1 MAERSIVDQ
10 LKRPLHDLRISVTD
24 RCNFRC
30 NYCMPKSV
38 FNADYRFL
46 QRRELLSFEEITRL
60 TSLLCSLGVR
70 KLRLTGGEP
79 LMRRDIAKLAAQLS
93 AATGVEDFSMTTNA
107 SLLNTEMAQALKD
120 AGIQRLNIS
129 LDSLDEKVFAALSN
143 TKVPLKRVL
152 AGIEAARELG
162 FPIKINMVVRRGV
175 NERDLLPMLHYC
187 REHQL
192 TLRFIEYMDVG
203 GTNNWRL
210 DQVMPTTKI
219 IEQIQLAFAIEPV
232 AAAYRGEVARRWRY
246 QDGRGE
252 IGFITSVTQPF
263 CGECSRLRL
272 SADGRLYTCL
282 FAGEGFDAR
291 QQLRRNLSD
300 EQITVWLKAVWRQRR
315 DRYSELRQAAGKH
328 SVPLHKVEMSYI
340 GG

>member
-1 MAERSIVDQ
+1 MAERPVVDQ
-10 LKRPLHDLRISVTD
+10 LNRPLHDLRISVTD

-30 NYCMPKSV
+30 NYCMPRSV

-46 QRRELLSFEEITRL
+46 QRQDLLSFEEITRL
-60 TSLLCSLGVR
+60 TCLVLPLGVR

-107 SLLNTEMAQALKD
+107 SLLNTETAQALKD

-129 LDSLDEKVFAALSN
+129 LDSLDEKVFAALSD

-152 AGIEAARELG
+152 AGIEVARELG
-162 FPIKINMVVRRGV
+162 LPIKINMVVRRDC
-175 NERDLLPMLHYC
+175 NEKDIMPMIHYC
-187 REHQL
+187 RDHQL

-203 GTNNWRL
+203 DTNKWRL
-210 DQVMPTTKI
+210 DQVMPTAKI
-219 IEQIQLAFAIEPV
+219 IEQIRRTLAIEPV
-232 AAAYRGEVARRWRY
+232 DSAYRGEVARRWRY
-246 QDGRGE
+246 RDGRGE
-252 IGFITSVTQPF
+252 VGFITSVTQPF
-263 CGECSRLRL
+263 CGDCSRLRL

-282 FAGEGFDAR
+282 FAGEGFDVR
-291 QQLRRNLSD
+291 RRLRGNLSD
-300 EQITVWLKAVWRQRR
+300 EQITAQLKGVWRQRR
-315 DRYSELRQAAGKH
+315 DRYSELRQTAGEH
-328 SVPLHKVEMSYI
+328 IAPLRKVEMSYI